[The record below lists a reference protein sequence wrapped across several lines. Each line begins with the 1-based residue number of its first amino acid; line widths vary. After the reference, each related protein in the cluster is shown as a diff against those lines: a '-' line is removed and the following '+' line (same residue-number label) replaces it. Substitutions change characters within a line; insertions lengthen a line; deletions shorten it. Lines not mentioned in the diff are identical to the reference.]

1 MSFGNKKTE
10 YPPFA
15 EWKWKRYD
23 GHKKA
28 DIDEF
33 IETHRNEMFFI
44 GTDSQNYLKRKKI
57 CVFTTV
63 LIAYKMGKGGAIIT
77 HTDRVA
83 CLDSLRQRLL
93 LEAMR
98 SLETA
103 WYLDSKVASE
113 NIIGIHLDVNSNL
126 RYKSAKYKDELV
138 GLVAAQGFNA
148 LVKPDAWAAS
158 SVADSKC

>member
-1 MSFGNKKTE
+1 MSFSKRTE
-10 YPPFA
+10 YPPFTD
-15 EWKWKRYD
+15 WKWKRYD
-23 GHKKA
+23 GPKA
-28 DIDEF
+28 DLDEF
-33 IETHRNEMFFI
+33 IEDRKDQMFFI

-57 CVFTTV
+57 CDFTTV
-63 LIAYKMGKGGAIIT
+63 LIAYQMGRGGAVLT

-83 CLDSLRQRLL
+83 CMDSLRQRLL

-103 WYLDSKVASE
+103 WYLDSKVNSD

-148 LVKPDAWAAS
+148 LIKPDSWAATT
-158 SVADSKC
+158 VADSKC

>member
-1 MSFGNKKTE
+1 MTFKSNKIE
-10 YPPFA
+10 YPPFG
-15 EWKWKRYD
+15 EWNWRRYD

-33 IETHRNEMFFI
+33 IKYHKDDMFFI

-63 LIAYKMGKGGAIIT
+63 LIAYKMRRGGAIIT
-77 HTDRVA
+77 HTDRTPCMA
-83 CLDSLRQRLL
+83 SLRQRLL

-103 WYLDSKVASE
+103 WYLDSKVDSK

-126 RYKSAKYKDELV
+126 KYKSAQYKEELV

-148 LVKPDAWAAS
+148 LTKPDAWAAS
-158 SVADSKC
+158 CVADSKC